1 MYGLIAK
8 AISQSNHN
16 QYQWSSILYLID
28 ISIGNLEVDSPED
41 GTPSLDTGLYLMSQE
56 APFDGNIKSLNAC
69 AFLVEPNPNPQGT
82 NEIILFFFAAGY
94 RLMGNAFRRITEP
107 LFFSISIAVGEIFGC
122 NTINLASGQQYMML
136 KGDRPGVF
144 VLQQE
149 CNQFSLQ
156 PPVYF
161 CSAHVNLVDPIMNC
175 SQSLYFNNTSLEQNG
190 ALPAELAA
198 IDGHPV
204 NVLLNLDITIGKY

>member
-1 MYGLIAK
+1 MVL

-16 QYQWSSILYLID
+16 QYQWSSILSLYYLID
-28 ISIGNLEVDSPED
+28 ISIGNLEVDSLED
-41 GTPSLDTGLYLMSQE
+41 GMPSLDTGLYLMSQE
-56 APFDGNIKSLNAC
+56 VLFDGNIRSVNAC
-69 AFLVEPNPNPQGT
+69 AFLVEPNPNPRGT
-82 NEIILFFFAAGY
+82 NEITLIFFAAGY
-94 RLMGNAFRRITEP
+94 RLMGNAFRRITDT

-122 NTINLASGQQYMML
+122 NTINYLASGQQHMML

-156 PPVYF
+156 PPVYL
-161 CSAHVNLVDPIMNC
+161 CSAYVNLVDPIVNC

-204 NVLLNLDITIGKY
+204 NVFINLDITIGKY